1 MFRSGELKNL
11 MAATSRTLDGR
22 RLRSAL
28 SWRQRIPAAVMF
40 LLMAAPNTLM
50 ARVDLPEWSSAD
62 EKKYKEPGSAP
73 LAVGLWPDSML
84 GGGTP
89 DSNRRASEAGETML
103 ADGETGDGTGKEPK
117 LLVIREGDGEVVT
130 DDSNAKLPV
139 GPIGKIEFTPM
150 EMVSPEMLIRT
161 VPSEMMVDAEET
173 RRLFLRQRPLDF
185 LVDPLALLTEQRSND
200 VSRFLEYHSEEAPFD
215 ICLMVLR
222 ENERIPEG
230 TSLAELHQKW
240 FGDERV
246 ALVVYPFGQ
255 PRKTQFEFGP
265 AVRDR
270 VSSTVVGRIE
280 QSCVAEAAVGADP
293 SDQVEKLSIE
303 LSIRLYWLGRIL
315 DRPQSMTEAEAE
327 AAADR
332 QRVADS
338 SGESRSAGFL
348 TGRAMQ
354 WWWLFAGA
362 LLSVMAG
369 AMVRWLFRRNSLAG
383 EPMFF
388 PDRELAVRLGGPCAG
403 GSCAAITFRFG
414 AEDRQQEP

>member
-1 MFRSGELKNL
+1 
-11 MAATSRTLDGR
+11 
-22 RLRSAL
+22 
-28 SWRQRIPAAVMF
+28 MF
-40 LLMAAPNTLM
+40 LLLATPNSLL
-50 ARVDLPEWSSAD
+50 ARVDLPEWSSGD
-62 EKKYKEPGSAP
+62 EKKYQEPGSAP
-73 LAVGLWPDSML
+73 LAVGLWPDEML

-89 DSNRRASEAGETML
+89 ESDRKASQPWDTML
-103 ADGETGDGTGKEPK
+103 AEGEKADGGNKEGASK
-117 LLVIREGDGEVVT
+117 LLVIREGEGERVV
-130 DDSNAKLPV
+130 DDSNVKLPV

-150 EMVSPEMLIRT
+150 EMVSPEMQIRT
-161 VPSEMMVDAEET
+161 VPGEIVVDAQET

-230 TSLAELHQKW
+230 TSLAELHQRW

-265 AVRDR
+265 AVRSK

-293 SDQVEKLSIE
+293 SDQVEKLAIE

-327 AAADR
+327 AAADQ
-332 QRVADS
+332 QRVADR
-338 SGESRSAGFL
+338 SGAPSAAVLFAA
-348 TGRAMQ
+348 RASH
-354 WWWLFAGA
+354 WWWIFAGV
-362 LLSVMAG
+362 LLTVMASG
-369 AMVRWLFRRNSLAG
+369 VFRWLVRRNSLSG

-403 GSCAAITFRFG
+403 GTCAAISFRFG
-414 AEDRQQEP
+414 AEDEENA

>member
-1 MFRSGELKNL
+1 
-11 MAATSRTLDGR
+11 
-22 RLRSAL
+22 
-28 SWRQRIPAAVMF
+28 MF
-40 LLMAAPNTLM
+40 LVVAVPNSLL
-50 ARVDLPEWSSAD
+50 ARVDLPEWSSSD

-73 LAVGLWPDSML
+73 LAVGLWPDEML

-89 DSNRRASEAGETML
+89 DSDREESEGGPAMLANGET
-103 ADGETGDGTGKEPK
+103 ADGSGKGPQ
-117 LLVIREGDGEVVT
+117 LLVIREGNGELVV
-130 DDSNAKLPV
+130 DDSNVKLPV

-150 EMVSPEMLIRT
+150 EMVSPEMRIRP
-161 VPSEMMVDAEET
+161 VPGQLMVDAQET

-200 VSRFLEYHSEEAPFD
+200 VSRFLEYHSAEAPFD

-230 TSLAELHQKW
+230 TSLAELHKKW

-255 PRKTQFEFGP
+255 ARKTQFEFGS
-265 AVRDR
+265 AVRSR

-293 SDQVEKLSIE
+293 SDQVEKLAIE

-327 AAADR
+327 AAADQ
-332 QRVADS
+332 QRVADN
-338 SGESRSAGFL
+338 SGDSRTEGFL
-348 TGRAMQ
+348 AGRTMQ
-354 WWWLFAGA
+354 WWWLFFGV
-362 LLSVMAG
+362 LLSVVAG
-369 AMVRWLFRRNSLAG
+369 GALRWLFRRNSLAG

-403 GSCAAITFRFG
+403 GTCAAISFRFG
-414 AEDRQQEP
+414 AEDRQQSQD